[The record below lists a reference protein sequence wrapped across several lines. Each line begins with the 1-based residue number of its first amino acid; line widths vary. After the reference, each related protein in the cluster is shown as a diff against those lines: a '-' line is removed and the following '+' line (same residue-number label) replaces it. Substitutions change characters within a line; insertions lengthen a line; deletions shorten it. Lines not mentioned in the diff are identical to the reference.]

1 VTDNST
7 SSGADSN
14 EEMTVET
21 TSVFRADFLNE
32 LDAPASSG
40 TEGSV
45 SGVEGLPT
53 GSALLVVKRG
63 PNAGSRFLLDQATT
77 SAGRH
82 PDSDIFLDDVTVRRR
97 QPQRHLRQP
106 RTRRLGGALQRRR
119 GADRQVPVGLPDR
132 AQERRRQLERLVT
145 APDTP
150 AFAGMSIGAVL
161 DLLRP
166 DFPDVTISKIRFL
179 EAEGLVTPERTPSG
193 YRRFTA
199 YDCAR
204 LRFVLTAQRDH
215 YLPLKV
221 IKAQLDEQPDGE
233 LPTVGS
239 AYAAPRLVPV
249 SDAPADGMGADAA
262 SVARTPVRLSRE
274 DLLARSGVDE
284 ALLGSLVKAGVI
296 KPGAAGFFDE
306 YAVVTAQCAKALAEY
321 GVEPRH
327 LRAFR
332 SAADR
337 QSDLIA
343 QIAGPVDK
351 AGREGARDRADD
363 LAREVAALAITLHTS
378 LIKSAVRD
386 VLDR

>member
-1 VTDNST
+1 
-7 SSGADSN
+7 
-14 EEMTVET
+14 
-21 TSVFRADFLNE
+21 
-32 LDAPASSG
+32 
-40 TEGSV
+40 
-45 SGVEGLPT
+45 
-53 GSALLVVKRG
+53 
-63 PNAGSRFLLDQATT
+63 
-77 SAGRH
+77 
-82 PDSDIFLDDVTVRRR
+82 
-97 QPQRHLRQP
+97 
-106 RTRRLGGALQRRR
+106 
-119 GADRQVPVGLPDR
+119 
-132 AQERRRQLERLVT
+132 
-145 APDTP
+145 
-150 AFAGMSIGAVL
+150 MSIGAVL

-204 LRFVLTAQRDH
+204 LRFVLTAQRDQ

-221 IKAQLDEQPDGE
+221 IKAQLDAHPDGE
-233 LPTVGS
+233 LPHSGS
-239 AYAAPRLVPV
+239 AYGVPRLVTV
-249 SDAPADGMGADAA
+249 DAPGDDTV
-262 SVARTPVRLSRE
+262 SVAQSQVRLRRE
-274 DLLARSGVDE
+274 DLLTRSGIDE
-284 ALLGSLVKAGVI
+284 LLLNELVKGGII
-296 KPGAAGFFDE
+296 KPGTAGFFDE
-306 YAVVTAQCAKALAEY
+306 HAVIIAQCAKALAEY

-343 QIAGPVDK
+343 QIAGPVVK
-351 AGREGARDRADD
+351 AGKAGARDRADD